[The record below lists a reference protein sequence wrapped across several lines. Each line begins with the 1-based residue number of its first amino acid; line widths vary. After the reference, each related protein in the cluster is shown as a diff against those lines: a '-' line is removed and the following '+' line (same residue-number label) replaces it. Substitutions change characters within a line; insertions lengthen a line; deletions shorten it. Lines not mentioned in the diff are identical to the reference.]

1 MSVIL
6 LVIALLNMN
15 TPILT
20 KGKKYIYSTLGFLLF
35 IATGA
40 FVIPVLLPVVYEAK
54 TGEERAAVRSLG
66 EEEFREPLVIHLKT
80 PEPVRA
86 LYMTSCI
93 AGTPSLRKRL
103 VSIAEETEINA
114 FVIDIKDYSGNIAF
128 STKDPQFKDAEGI
141 TCTVSDMREFIS
153 TLHKKDIYV
162 IGRITVFQDP
172 HFANKYPNLAV
183 QRESDRTV
191 WKDYKGISFVDAGA
205 REYWDYIVE
214 LSRESYDI
222 GFDELN
228 FDYIRFPSDGNMY
241 DIYYPISEETILAD
255 PDLGKAHVIKNFFA
269 YLHNALKNPSEYSGG
284 VPVLSADLF
293 GMVTTNPDDLNIGQI
308 IEFAEPYFDFLAP
321 MVYPSHY
328 PKGFRGYQNVNA
340 YPYEIVKFSMDRG
353 VLRLIAASSTPAK
366 LRPWLQD
373 FDYPVP
379 YTPEMVKA
387 QIQAV
392 YDAGLTS
399 WMLWDPTNIYTTEIL
414 EPSI

>member
-1 MSVIL
+1 M
-6 LVIALLNMN
+6 
-15 TPILT
+15 
-20 KGKKYIYSTLGFLLF
+20 
-35 IATGA
+35 
-40 FVIPVLLPVVYEAK
+40 
-54 TGEERAAVRSLG
+54 
-66 EEEFREPLVIHLKT
+66 
-80 PEPVRA
+80 
-86 LYMTSCI
+86 
-93 AGTPSLRKRL
+93 
-103 VSIAEETEINA
+103 
-114 FVIDIKDYSGNIAF
+114 
-128 STKDPQFKDAEGI
+128 
-141 TCTVSDMREFIS
+141 
-153 TLHKKDIYV
+153 
-162 IGRITVFQDP
+162 
-172 HFANKYPNLAV
+172 
-183 QRESDRTV
+183 
-191 WKDYKGISFVDAGA
+191 
-205 REYWDYIVE
+205 
-214 LSRESYDI
+214 
-222 GFDELN
+222 
-228 FDYIRFPSDGNMY
+228 
-241 DIYYPISEETILAD
+241 
-255 PDLGKAHVIKNFFA
+255 
-269 YLHNALKNPSEYSGG
+269 
-284 VPVLSADLF
+284 LSADLF